1 VLPLRNSNTI
11 QTFSGRH
18 GNEAFLACVSVR
30 IRTPEMHEE
39 IGELVLSHKPFGRNV
54 HAAIL
59 SSIPAT
65 IGSYKFGNH
74 CSSDKNHSTVRNS

>member
-1 VLPLRNSNTI
+1 VLPLPNSTTI

-18 GNEAFLACVSVR
+18 ANEAFLTSVSAK
-30 IRTPEMHEE
+30 IRTPEMHKQK
-39 IGELVLSHKPFGRNV
+39 GVVLLSYKPFGRNV

-65 IGSYKFGNH
+65 IGSYKYGH
-74 CSSDKNHSTVRNS
+74 DCSSDKNHASERNS